1 MMSDYDDDLP
11 DTEQTADPIPPNE
24 STGAWQAMVTE
35 HVLDYERAART
46 GLMLMVSALHFRDR
60 LRCSLS
66 DAIEQ
71 VATMTPADL
80 VIATHDMIDTLLDET
95 RSKRGRR

>member
-1 MMSDYDDDLP
+1 MSDYDDDMP
-11 DTEQTADPIPPNE
+11 DADQTADPIPPNE
-24 STGAWQAMVTE
+24 TTGAWQAMVTE

-46 GLMLMVSALHFRDR
+46 SLMLMVSALHYRDR
-60 LRCSLS
+60 LRCSIS

-71 VATMTPADL
+71 VATMNPADL

-95 RSKRGRR
+95 RQKRGRR